1 MKEYLN
7 KFITQD
13 NDYIIEFYL
22 INNFFYS
29 DRKIFNLVFKN
40 ILGNTLASINIS
52 DMNFFILLDTIYE
65 FNENNEFNS
74 DVISLVSIEKDYTY
88 FIGFDTLIIYDKNNI
103 PSSKDIFTLYSYC
116 DDIMIKV
123 LSFDITDTLNYFLD
137 LLVNIYYDNIDENLN
152 EYISYNASFYSNNNP

>member
-52 DMNFFILLDTIYE
+52 DMNFFILFDTIYE

-88 FIGFDTLIIYDKNNI
+88 FIGFDTLITYDKNNI

-152 EYISYNASFYSNNNP
+152 EYINYNASFYSSNNP

>member
-88 FIGFDTLIIYDKNNI
+88 FIGFDTLITYDKNNI

-116 DDIMIKV
+116 DDNMIKV